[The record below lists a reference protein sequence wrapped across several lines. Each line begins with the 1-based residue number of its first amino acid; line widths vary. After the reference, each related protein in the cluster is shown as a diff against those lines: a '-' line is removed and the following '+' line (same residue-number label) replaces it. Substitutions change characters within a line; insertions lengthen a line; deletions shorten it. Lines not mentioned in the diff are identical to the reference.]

1 MPIQKE
7 IKITEQTPIENLFRL
22 SPFQKKSLQ
31 SMGIKNVLSLLRYFP
46 RQYESPNSIKAI
58 EYILP
63 GENAVIFGKIKHTKA
78 RKTFRSRVAITEAEI
93 EDASG
98 KVKAIWFNQPYISKM
113 YGEGEEVRIEGKVS
127 KKNGVLCFSNPKIEK
142 LGEKMVGAGG
152 SLFGPESDHF
162 LNPIYRE
169 SRNISSN
176 WIHHSIQKI
185 FKSGALETLEDPI
198 PEDILKKYNLPKL
211 KTALIWIHTPKKLE
225 DSEVA
230 KKRFAFEEIF
240 LIQLDRQRE
249 RLMAKKEKSFKIE
262 KTNTDIENFIKSF
275 PFPLTSAQNKTLD
288 TVLQDFK
295 KGEPMSR
302 LLEGDVGSGKTAVA
316 ASAAYAAISTPP
328 PERKYGALQVAYMAP
343 TEILAEQHFESFIEY
358 FAKYNI
364 QIGLLTSSGA
374 KKFPSKINKGWTKI
388 SKPQLLKW
396 VETGEIPILI
406 GTHSLIQK
414 KVKFKNLAFII
425 IDEQHRFGVKQR
437 MELRKKH
444 DIVPH
449 LLSMTATPIPRTL
462 ALTIFGDLDL
472 SILDEL
478 PPGRKPVET
487 KIVLQNER
495 KATYEKVR
503 AELKTGRQAYVIC
516 PRIDPSDP
524 NNEFA
529 INTKSV
535 KEEAESLKKIF
546 PEFKVALLTGKMSP
560 KEKED
565 TMRDFKDGKYNILV
579 ATSVI
584 EVGVNVPNATTIIIE
599 NAERFGLAQLH
610 QLRGRVLR
618 SSYKPYCYVFA
629 DTQSKTSLDRLK
641 SFASSSNGF
650 LLAEADLKQRGAGN
664 LLSGKQWG
672 VSDIAMEALKNIK
685 MVEAAREEAVR
696 IVENDFD
703 LDNYP
708 LLHNLVVKKEKQIHL
723 E

>member
-1 MPIQKE
+1 MKTQAQIDAN
-7 IKITEQTPIENLFRL
+7 TPLEDLFKL
-22 SPFQKKSLQ
+22 STIQKKSL
-31 SMGIKNVLSLLRYFP
+31 SFMHLKSVLDILRFFP
-46 RQYESPNSIKAI
+46 NRYETPNSIRAI
-58 EYILP
+58 EYVAA

-78 RKTFRSRVAITEAEI
+78 RKTFKSRVSITEAVI

-98 KVKAIWFNQPYISKM
+98 KIKAIWFNQPYISKM
-113 YGEGEEVRIEGKVS
+113 YSEGSEVRLEGKVAE
-127 KKNGVLCFSNPKIEK
+127 KNGILSFSNPKIEK
-142 LGEKMVGAGG
+142 VSKDMVGSGS
-152 SLFGPESDHF
+152 SLFAKEDEHF

-176 WIHHSIQKI
+176 WIHHTIQKI
-185 FKSGALETLEDPI
+185 FRSGILETLTDPI
-198 PEDILKKYNLPKL
+198 PEEILQKYNLPKL
-211 KTALIWIHTPKKLE
+211 KTALIWIHTPKKQE
-225 DSEVA
+225 NAEVA

-249 RLMAKKEKSFKIE
+249 RLLAKKEKSFKIIKNRGE
-262 KTNTDIENFIKSF
+262 IENFVSSF
-275 PFPLTSAQNKTLD
+275 PFPLTSAQEKVLD
-288 TVLQDFK
+288 TILKDFQ

-316 ASAAYAAISTPP
+316 ASASFAAVTTVP

-358 FAKYNI
+358 FKKYNL

-374 KKFPSKINKGWTKI
+374 KKFPSKVRNENWTKI
-388 SKPQLLKW
+388 SKAQMLKW
-396 VETGEIPILI
+396 VENGEIPILI

-414 KVKFKNLAFII
+414 QVKFKNLSFII

-472 SILDEL
+472 SVIDEL

-487 KIVLQNER
+487 KIILPQER
-495 KATYEKVR
+495 KAVYEKIR
-503 AELKTGRQAYVIC
+503 EELETGRQAYVIC
-516 PRIDPSDP
+516 PRIDTPDQS
-524 NNEFA
+524 NEFA
-529 INTKSV
+529 INARSV
-535 KEEAESLKKIF
+535 KEEAENLKKIF
-546 PEFKVALLTGKMSP
+546 PEFKITSLTGKMTG
-560 KEKED
+560 KEKEEV
-565 TMRDFKDGKYNILV
+565 MREFKEAKADILV
-579 ATSVI
+579 ATSVV
-584 EVGVNVPNATTIIIE
+584 EVGVNVPNATVIIIE

-618 SSYKPYCYVFA
+618 SSYKPYCFVFA
-629 DTQSKTSLDRLK
+629 ETESKTSIERLK
-641 SFASSSNGF
+641 AFAASSNGF
-650 LLAEADLKQRGAGN
+650 LLAEADLKNRGAGS
-664 LLSGKQWG
+664 LSGGKQWG

-685 MVEAAREEAVR
+685 MVEAAREEA
-696 IVENDFD
+696 INIIEKDFD
-703 LDNYP
+703 LKNYP
-708 LLHNLVVKKEKQIHL
+708 LLHNLVIKKQKQIHL